1 MRALNFVRG
10 GIAAAGVAVDAQLE
24 IEHVQMPVLEVQQ
37 IHLAPFHAVDP
48 GHLVR
53 ELDGDDAERSEA
65 LWTTSTARN
74 AQ

>member
-1 MRALNFVRG
+1 MRALYTVR
-10 GIAAAGVAVDAQLE
+10 GIAAAGVAQLE
-24 IEHVQMPVLEVQQ
+24 IEHVQVPVLEVQQ
-37 IHLAPFHAVDP
+37 IHLAPLHAVDP